1 MSYTTTA
8 MKKIASILPLFLLTM
23 IAPAWAGSEVESRA
37 TVTSAVEPTEAAPLN
52 VFRLESSYD
61 FESDLNHG
69 GSFGKQDLIQ
79 NSFEYGHRIKLRGDA
94 YLHLGLSYERFDFGS
109 TSAPVPNHLQ
119 ALAGVVGIDI
129 MHGSD
134 VGAFLQFRPGFYGQ
148 NEFGI
153 SSFDVPITIGRIFV
167 LQPDKLYVFV
177 GAYASFLRGGSPVLP
192 LAGLIWVPNDK
203 FRLLGVLP
211 EPRMIYSPARNL
223 DLYLGGE
230 LSGGSYRTD
239 TNNSI
244 TPHKLSG
251 AQVDFSDYRAGVGV
265 AYNLKNNLS
274 VDFGAGYS
282 IQRHFAFHR
291 AGENFRTDPS
301 PYLRLE
307 FKASF

>member
-1 MSYTTTA
+1 
-8 MKKIASILPLFLLTM
+8 MKKIASILPLFLFTM

-37 TVTSAVEPTEAAPLN
+37 TVTSAAAPTEAAPLN

-94 YLHLGLSYERFDFGS
+94 YLHLGLAYERFDFGS

-119 ALAGVVGIDI
+119 SLAGVIGIDI
-129 MHGSD
+129 MHGAD
-134 VGAFLQFRPGFYGQ
+134 VGAFLQVRPGFYGQ

-153 SSFDVPITIGRIFV
+153 SSFDVPITLGRIFV

-177 GAYASFLRGGSPVLP
+177 GAYASFLRGGSPVPP

-203 FRLLGVLP
+203 FRVLGVLP
-211 EPRMIYSPARNL
+211 EPRMIYSPAKNL

-239 TNNSI
+239 TNNGI